1 MPDRDIYLVEQ
12 DVVGSVLCNPD
23 IIDDV
28 VSIIPDSSYFL
39 DGRNKKIFKAILSLY
54 QKNKSIGI
62 NQVAAN
68 LARNNSLKKM
78 GGRSFLVEIMN
89 GVVST
94 ASIESDCHLIKEN
107 YKKNLIVNRLGE
119 YLRESDNLDSKELM
133 DQLELLLLDLSEHR
147 DTDIKP
153 LGLLA
158 TEYIEELQQDQ
169 KGDYVETRIKY
180 LNREIV
186 GIFKGDLTIVAAP
199 PSMGKTSFC
208 LDVCLFNA
216 QKGKKSLYFAIDETS
231 RAIVQRAI
239 AHSTGLSGQ
248 VLSSWNKNEGQLD
261 KILKRMQELL
271 QKDHIYLCDKAGIS
285 ISDIRSNVRKFK
297 RHTGLDLVIIDYIQQ
312 VRGIKKYDRRDL
324 EVGEIS
330 TSLKEIAKE
339 NNVAMVA
346 VSQLNREYSKTEID
360 PQKGKYGFPMPSQLR
375 DSGVLEQDANLIL
388 FPFNVME
395 AIRKRGWT
403 KGHKAYDHEC
413 KYYSEY
419 NAERAFIVI
428 AKNKVGRTGCVKCC
442 FKPEKMLFCD
452 EDDLFTDDSTE
463 DCEF

>member
-1 MPDRDIYLVEQ
+1 M
-12 DVVGSVLCNPD
+12 
-23 IIDDV
+23 
-28 VSIIPDSSYFL
+28 
-39 DGRNKKIFKAILSLY
+39 
-54 QKNKSIGI
+54 
-62 NQVAAN
+62 
-68 LARNNSLKKM
+68 
-78 GGRSFLVEIMN
+78 
-89 GVVST
+89 
-94 ASIESDCHLIKEN
+94 
-107 YKKNLIVNRLGE
+107 
-119 YLRESDNLDSKELM
+119 
-133 DQLELLLLDLSEHR
+133 
-147 DTDIKP
+147 
-153 LGLLA
+153 
-158 TEYIEELQQDQ
+158 
-169 KGDYVETRIKY
+169 
-180 LNREIV
+180 
-186 GIFKGDLTIVAAP
+186 
-199 PSMGKTSFC
+199 
-208 LDVCLFNA
+208 
-216 QKGKKSLYFAIDETS
+216 
-231 RAIVQRAI
+231 
-239 AHSTGLSGQ
+239 
-248 VLSSWNKNEGQLD
+248 
-261 KILKRMQELL
+261 
-271 QKDHIYLCDKAGIS
+271 
-285 ISDIRSNVRKFK
+285 
-297 RHTGLDLVIIDYIQQ
+297 
-312 VRGIKKYDRRDL
+312 
-324 EVGEIS
+324 GEIS